1 MINLTIWNE
10 YYHEKNDEV
19 VKQIYP
25 NGIHGYIKDF
35 LQKDQHLNIST
46 ATQDEK
52 EHGLTV
58 EMLRGTDVLIWWG
71 HMAHNKVEDE
81 IVDRVQMRV
90 LEGMGLI
97 VLHSAHHS
105 KIFKRMMGTNAN
117 IRWAERGEKERVWI
131 CNPGH
136 PIARGLG
143 EYFEIDMTEM
153 YGEPFQVPE
162 PDETVFISWFQG
174 GEVFR
179 SGLCYK
185 RGNGKIF
192 YFRPGHEAYPVYHNK
207 DVQRVILNSVY
218 WANKHEN
225 AQLWEDNFRPD
236 DKMHRKTPIEP
247 IETKGYKVDHE
258 YLK

>member
-10 YYHEKNDEV
+10 YYHEKKDEV

-25 NGIHGYIKDF
+25 NGIHRYIKDF
-35 LQKDQHLNIST
+35 LQKDQNLNIST

-58 EMLRGTDVLIWWG
+58 EMLRGTDVLMWWG

-97 VLHSAHHS
+97 VLHSGHHS

-136 PIARGLG
+136 PIAQ
-143 EYFEIDMTEM
+143 F
-153 YGEPFQVPE
+153 
-162 PDETVFISWFQG
+162 S
-174 GEVFR
+174 
-179 SGLCYK
+179 
-185 RGNGKIF
+185 
-192 YFRPGHEAYPVYHNK
+192 
-207 DVQRVILNSVY
+207 
-218 WANKHEN
+218 
-225 AQLWEDNFRPD
+225 
-236 DKMHRKTPIEP
+236 
-247 IETKGYKVDHE
+247 
-258 YLK
+258 